1 MDTVVEIDVAVHVA
15 EALWWIMPSSS
26 TAKRMKRPLG
36 DQKSELTFITA
47 LVLVLAP
54 DDASYQMVVA
64 GTFDLTVQ
72 KQVPSGENAHAWIE
86 CYDMN

>member
-1 MDTVVEIDVAVHVA
+1 M
-15 EALWWIMPSSS
+15 
-26 TAKRMKRPLG
+26 
-36 DQKSELTFITA
+36 TFITA

-64 GTFDLTVQ
+64 GTFELTVQ

>member
-1 MDTVVEIDVAVHVA
+1 MT
-15 EALWWIMPSSS
+15 SC

-36 DQKSELTFITA
+36 DQKSELTFITE

-54 DDASYQMVVA
+54 DDASCQTVVA
-64 GTFDLTVQ
+64 GTFELTVQ

-86 CYDMN
+86 FYDNNRLHMYIRVEIEEWIRFM